1 MNYIRTKLA
10 TIDTY
15 KLYKNVYK
23 YGVSPVALGSGI
35 YATYTNNSDIVG
47 KIAHGNGMFVLVMMA
62 GFAWP
67 ITVPIAITAY
77 ISTNAKNKKSNP
89 YII

>member
-1 MNYIRTKLA
+1 MNYIRTKL
-10 TIDTY
+10 TMTNISRLNDY
-15 KLYKNVYK
+15 FIVCGVY
-23 YGVSPVALGSGI
+23 PTALCTGI
-35 YATYTNNSDIVG
+35 YTAYTINDNIVIKSLLG
-47 KIAHGNGMFVLVMMA
+47 IGAFGLVVST
-62 GFAWP
+62 GIAWP